1 VLLPRI
7 RLSGDLGPGRFLT
20 KLHCPLLGLKL
31 DIRQKI
37 MILRILFF
45 RFPLKKKLTDDK
57 KIDLDESHAEDI
69 PDTEENGEA
78 SEPIPETAEA
88 RPDRRYKR
96 KPEKVKETGKMN
108 LKDIWNERDL
118 VIKLAAWLVDLSKRA
133 IRFTMMDRLKVDLNI
148 ATPDPALTG
157 VLFGITQPLTAFH
170 NPPQREIR
178 IGADFES
185 ASPRFALFFS
195 FSVSPIVV
203 IFEAA
208 ILLCKLPWKRLLQF
222 YRRARKRRKSAESV

>member
-1 VLLPRI
+1 M
-7 RLSGDLGPGRFLT
+7 T
-20 KLHCPLLGLKL
+20 
-31 DIRQKI
+31 
-37 MILRILFF
+37 LRILFF

-57 KIDLDESHAEDI
+57 KIDLDERHVEDI
-69 PDTEENGEA
+69 PDTEENGEI

-88 RPDRRYKR
+88 RPARLRKK
-96 KPEKVKETGKMN
+96 KPEKVRKAGKMK
-108 LKDIWNERDL
+108 LKDIWLERDL

-133 IRFTMMDRLKVDLNI
+133 IRSTRMDRLKADLNI

-170 NPPQREIR
+170 NPPRREIR

-185 ASPRFALFFS
+185 ASPRLDLFFS
-195 FSVSPIVV
+195 FSASPIIM

-222 YRRARKRRKSAESV
+222 YRRERKRRKRVLR

>member
-1 VLLPRI
+1 MPRI
-7 RLSGDLGPGRFLT
+7 RFSGDFGPGRSLT
-20 KLHCPLLGLKL
+20 KLQCPLFGLKL

-37 MILRILFF
+37 MTLRVLFF

-57 KIDLDESHAEDI
+57 KIDLDDRHAEDI
-69 PDTEENGEA
+69 PDTEENGEI
-78 SEPIPETAEA
+78 SESVLETVK
-88 RPDRRYKR
+88 KR
-96 KPEKVKETGKMN
+96 FDLRLKKRPEKVKKTGKMS
-108 LKDIWNERDL
+108 LKEIWNERDL

-133 IRFTMMDRLKVDLNI
+133 IRFTRMDRLKADLNI

-170 NPPQREIR
+170 SPPRREIR

-185 ASPRFALFFS
+185 TSPRFDLFFS
-195 FSVSPIVV
+195 LSASPIIM

-222 YRRARKRRKSAESV
+222 YRRERKRRKSVLR